1 MRLVAAALL
10 GAVVAAAADAEPR
23 ARRLDLSA
31 AGGTSAGACSA
42 GVTGKCYKGGPL
54 PFSKNTSDAGECC
67 ALCYK
72 FKDVTTSNPTA
83 CSNWTYNSAP
93 TVAPFF
99 TCELH
104 AEGATTTNATTCTSG
119 MPGPGPC
126 KVDSDCN
133 GGK

>member
-1 MRLVAAALL
+1 MRLAAAALL
-10 GAVVAAAADAEPR
+10 SAVAAAADAEPR

-31 AGGTSAGACSA
+31 AGGASSSGACSA
-42 GVTGKCYKGGPL
+42 GVTGTCLKGGPL

-104 AEGATTTNATTCTSG
+104 AEGAALANASTCTSG

>member
-1 MRLVAAALL
+1 MRSPARAASTSP
-10 GAVVAAAADAEPR
+10 PR
-23 ARRLDLSA
+23 GVLRRAPAPLT
-31 AGGTSAGACSA
+31 GSA
-42 GVTGKCYKGGPL
+42 GVSGTCLKGGPL
-54 PFSKNTSDAGECC
+54 PFSGNTSDAGACC
-67 ALCYK
+67 ALCFK

-83 CSNWTYNSAP
+83 CANWTYNSAP